1 MAIEAPLSKFKRNG
15 PILWMVACIAFGAWL
30 AYDGYFN
37 EKFKEK
43 HTNEDGTPDSI
54 LVFNRKSPPFFFGG
68 GALLWAYWFVI
79 RNRKLIAD
87 ETELV
92 FSDKDKIAYNSI
104 QKIDKTYFKS
114 KGRFVITYKDENGR
128 EANRKISDRTYDN
141 LEPILDHL
149 VAELKKG

>member
-1 MAIEAPLSKFKRNG
+1 MAIEAPISKFKRNG
-15 PILWMVACIAFGAWL
+15 LIIWMVACIAVAAYC

-54 LVFNRKSPPFFFGG
+54 LVFNQKSPPFFI
-68 GALLWAYWFVI
+68 GAGVLLGVYWFAI
-79 RNRKLIAD
+79 RNKKLIAD

-92 FSDKDKIAYNSI
+92 FSDKDKIAYDSI

-114 KGRFVITYKDENGR
+114 KGRFAITYQDENGR
-128 EANRKISDRTYDN
+128 EVNRKISDRTYDN
-141 LEPILDHL
+141 LEPILNHL
-149 VAELKKG
+149 VAQIT

>member
-15 PILWMVACIAFGAWL
+15 LIIWMVACIAIGAYC
-30 AYDGYFN
+30 AYDGYLN
-37 EKFKEK
+37 EKFKKK
-43 HTNEDGTPDSI
+43 HTNEDGTPDST
-54 LVFNRKSPPFFFGG
+54 LVFNRKSPPVFFGAG
-68 GALLWAYWFVI
+68 VLLGAYWFLI
-79 RNRKLIAD
+79 KNKKLIAG

-92 FSDKDKIAYNSI
+92 ISDKQRIPYDSI

-128 EANRKISDRTYDN
+128 EVNRKISDRTYDN

-149 VAELKKG
+149 VEQIT